1 MKPPDRRI
9 RFHLDE
15 NVAAA
20 LAVALRLRNID
31 VTTTNDARLAGAS
44 DHAQLSFATTSARVI
59 VTQDDDLL
67 RLHAEGVNHAGIVF
81 CLSKNRKIGE
91 LVRGLALIH
100 NVLLPDEMHSRVEYI

>member
-20 LAVALRLRNID
+20 LAAALRLRNID

-44 DHAQLSFATTSARVI
+44 DHAQLSFAEAAGRVI
-59 VTQDDDLL
+59 VTQDDDFL
-67 RLHAEGVNHAGIVF
+67 RLHAAVVGHAGIVF
-81 CLSKNRKIGE
+81 CLTEHRNIGK
-91 LVRGLALIH
+91 LVRGLTLIH
-100 NVLLPDEMHSRVEYI
+100 DVLLPEEMHSRVEYI